1 MDGLSVI
8 LFFLSVQRRDRGT
21 TPNAIIRE
29 TLREE
34 EINKLGFQLSFTSIQ
49 IMRMFF
55 LFYPMSHNGR
65 NWQFLCNRVS
75 AKRHLT
81 IDTVPVTLLDIHLE
95 CDKVK
100 NMELVPILIVTNCLW
115 CRAWHPG
122 VIAQGPHQTQTNQ
135 IGEQSNRPTPE
146 KAFLKVVAGRTKTH
160 ITDHFLSRSRDEDV
174 VVPLIPKKQRP
185 QKKF

>member
-1 MDGLSVI
+1 
-8 LFFLSVQRRDRGT
+8 
-21 TPNAIIRE
+21 
-29 TLREE
+29 
-34 EINKLGFQLSFTSIQ
+34 
-49 IMRMFF
+49 MFF
-55 LFYPMSHNGR
+55 LFYQMSRNGGKQ
-65 NWQFLCNRVS
+65 QFLYNRVS

-100 NMELVPILIVTNCLW
+100 YMELVPILIVTNCLW

-122 VIAQGPHQTQTNQ
+122 VIVQGPHQTQTNQ

-185 QKKF
+185 QKKFWTEISSIIFWPLLNLFNFFQFCSNIDESSFVKSSVVTNLFPV